1 VCGGYL
7 VSLFI
12 LCKTLDPNGVEE
24 VNLICCRVYLT
35 KWQNSGH
42 GVVEGPPKEL
52 LVTVFILGPTPGVSQ
67 SSSTYVD

>member
-1 VCGGYL
+1 MCGDHL

-12 LCKTLDPNGVEE
+12 LCKTLDPNGVE

-35 KWQNSGH
+35 KWQNSGQ

-52 LVTVFILGPTPGVSQ
+52 LVTVFILGPTPGVLQ
-67 SSSTYVD
+67 SSSTYID